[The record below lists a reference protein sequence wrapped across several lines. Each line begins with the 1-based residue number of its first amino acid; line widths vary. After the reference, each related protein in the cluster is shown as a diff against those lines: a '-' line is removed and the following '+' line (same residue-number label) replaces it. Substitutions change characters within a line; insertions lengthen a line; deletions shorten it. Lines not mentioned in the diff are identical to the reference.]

1 MARPKKDWVKLTL
14 SIDKKVDEELRKY
27 CEETGLPLTV
37 AVERF
42 IKKGL
47 CENDEESK

>member
-42 IKKGL
+42 IKNGL
-47 CENDEESK
+47 NVFNDKNK

>member
-42 IKKGL
+42 IKNGL
-47 CENDEESK
+47 NNFSKESK